1 MTYSLF
7 ISLAPA
13 CSQHTLKSI
22 HQCRQP
28 LHELAQNS
36 FVNWLQNRVEVIW
49 HQAES
54 KNLDRMPSLRVS
66 H

>member
-13 CSQHTLKSI
+13 SSQRTLKSI
-22 HQCRQP
+22 HQCQQP
-28 LHELAQNS
+28 LHELAQNF
-36 FVNWLQNRVEVIW
+36 FVNWLQNRVEVIRD
-49 HQAES
+49 QAES
-54 KNLDRMPSLRVS
+54 KNLDRIPSLRLS